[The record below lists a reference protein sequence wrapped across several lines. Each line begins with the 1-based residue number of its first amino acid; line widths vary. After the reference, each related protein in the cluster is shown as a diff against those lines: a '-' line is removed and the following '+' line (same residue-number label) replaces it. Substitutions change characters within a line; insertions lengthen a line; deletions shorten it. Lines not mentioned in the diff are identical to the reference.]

1 LRLNVKGRSRKLL
14 RFFER
19 QKSRRARI
27 AGFVLL
33 GGAQFLATC
42 AAAQTQR
49 QLARNTII
57 IGILSGESDYRLVE
71 LATPDGTF
79 QIAGFGNSRPF
90 ETIESSPSRIL
101 IRLKTEERDDS
112 IYPNKIEYRFF
123 PNERSLV
130 TAIILE
136 EIDYARV
143 DGSASAQEISRHSRI
158 YRVQPL
164 PPPRYTISLILY
176 NFSNNILRSRNV
188 RQALAY
194 GINQDEIFKR
204 ILSESGADM
213 LRGPFDEDSKIYAPG
228 MKDYDYDPKKAI
240 ALLASDGW
248 RDTDRDNI
256 LDRDGQPL
264 RFRLFFSDGLSVE
277 EQMIRQIKI
286 DWLRL
291 GIDVQPMPM
300 TASALND
307 RLKNGDFDAVLQK
320 HRFEETPESLEAF
333 FGDGLGGGPLKYLNP
348 NYNRTLASS
357 KRLKDSKAQT
367 PSLQRLQ
374 LILNEDQP
382 AAYLYSQWNTYYI
395 VNHAKFDNYL
405 NLAARQ
411 LRPFLEWRLKRP
423 GP

>member
-1 LRLNVKGRSRKLL
+1 V
-14 RFFER
+14 
-19 QKSRRARI
+19 RI

-49 QLARNTII
+49 QMSRNTLI

-79 QIAGFGNSRPF
+79 QVSGFGNSRPF
-90 ETIESSPSRIL
+90 ETIESSQSHIL
-101 IRLKTEERDDS
+101 IRLKTDERDGGV
-112 IYPNKIEYRFF
+112 YPNKIEYRFF
-123 PNERSLV
+123 ANERSLV

-136 EIDYARV
+136 EIDNARV
-143 DGSASAQEISRHSRI
+143 DGAASAQEISRHSRI

-164 PPPRYTISLILY
+164 PPPRYTVSLIFY
-176 NFSNNILRSRNV
+176 NFSNAILRSRSV

-194 GINQDEIFKR
+194 GINREEIYKR
-204 ILSESGADM
+204 TLSESGADM

-240 ALLASDGW
+240 ALLSSDGW

-264 RFRLFFSDGLSVE
+264 RFRLFFPDGLTVE
-277 EQMIRQIKI
+277 EQMVRQIKI

-291 GIDVQPMPM
+291 GIDVQPIPL

-307 RLKNGDFDAVLQK
+307 KLKSGDFDAVLQK
-320 HRFEETPESLEAF
+320 HQFEETPESLEAF
-333 FGDGLGGGPLKYLNP
+333 FGDGLGSGQLKYVNP
-348 NYNRTLASS
+348 NYNRTLVSS
-357 KRLKDSKAQT
+357 KRLKDNKAQM

-382 AAYLYSQWNTYYI
+382 AAFLYSQWNTYYI

-405 NLAARQ
+405 NLAGRQ
-411 LRPFLEWRLKRP
+411 LRPFLEWRLRRP
-423 GP
+423 TP